1 MVLCHTRRYHFDT
14 AKSRNSWH
22 ICVSNESQNPARF
35 GCMRGAVGRD
45 LIGGEQ
51 PLRSVKKVCY
61 TAVGTSNLCNG
72 TGRAVS
78 FDECHLGV

>member
-14 AKSRNSWH
+14 VKSRISLH
-22 ICVSNESQNPARF
+22 IRVSKSRLIGLYARR
-35 GCMRGAVGRD
+35 CRHD
-45 LIGGEQ
+45 LVGGEQ
-51 PLRSVKKVCY
+51 PLQSVKSVCY

>member
-1 MVLCHTRRYHFDT
+1 
-14 AKSRNSWH
+14 
-22 ICVSNESQNPARF
+22 
-35 GCMRGAVGRD
+35 MRGATRHD

-51 PLRSVKKVCY
+51 PLQSVKSVCY